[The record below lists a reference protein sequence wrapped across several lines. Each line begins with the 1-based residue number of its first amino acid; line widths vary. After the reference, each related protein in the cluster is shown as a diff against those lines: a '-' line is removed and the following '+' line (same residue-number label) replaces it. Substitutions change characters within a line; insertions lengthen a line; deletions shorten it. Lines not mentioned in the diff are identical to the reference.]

1 MFFNKKNLDQ
11 SLIPEKQRELP
22 KIEQPNQIKKKEAPN
37 IKIKKNSQSNKNSNE
52 NASKKEDII
61 EKSIQNDISEIEK
74 DERSNLN
81 ENSRNLR

>member
-11 SLIPEKQRELP
+11 SLIPEKKRELP

-61 EKSIQNDISEIEK
+61 EKSI
-74 DERSNLN
+74 
-81 ENSRNLR
+81 